1 MPGIPFWRQY
11 GSALGAIA
19 VSAHPESGHVQC
31 NLGCPLCTNSGRT
44 QELAVKHDRPCAPV
58 AVHRMIAAGFL
69 FATIT
74 LSVGAIEAGSVI
86 HH

>member
-1 MPGIPFWRQY
+1 MGQLW
-11 GSALGAIA
+11 
-19 VSAHPESGHVQC
+19 VQ
-31 NLGCPLCTNSGRT
+31 S
-44 QELAVKHDRPCAPV
+44 
-58 AVHRMIAAGFL
+58 VHRMIAAGFL